1 MEMNSKVFL
10 IVSALVVLLSY
21 LQYLVNGSKTKRV
34 FQLALLPA
42 AFLYAVGVSA
52 AGCWLVDKIESYRTE
67 AAWIGALPDM
77 LAPYGE
83 ALEQKGLPVVNVA
96 LIAVFAAV
104 KAVLKPAFAYLWSR
118 FSLAEHTAAPFYG
131 YDEDYCEWF
140 LHEKWVNLRKLL
152 FAMYAAYVGGCALY
166 CGWMAGASADR
177 RQWSLIFPCAG
188 LVVLGEIYGYIGGQ
202 TKREYEHSVY
212 GDNSYAR
219 KISHYYKLREV
230 LEKLL
235 PEPLLSSGSGME
247 SSSKMTS
254 SDLPAQLR
262 ESDDFA
268 DVITARYFEV
278 SDRIKDTDI
287 DSFQATLDL
296 MHRKNVVFHNPFY
309 RDMTLCVT
317 LPMVN
322 SLLNG
327 QKCAVIVGRNSLCD
341 DVCLWLGEMLSRYSH
356 MNRLWRVKKLGGH
369 AADCE
374 VGVLSIDKLYD
385 SRLIAGN
392 RDFFSETDFVIL
404 IEPSLI
410 LNHSQTA
417 LSILAREMQRFHES
431 PVWCVFDRQVDGLV
445 DTLSHVLRCEI
456 TDVSAP
462 PLPRCI
468 YTGMTW
474 DADGDFIRQRLF
486 DRQTRYLGN
495 GVELA
500 AVAVKNQI
508 PSVSWYCETKA
519 PVRDIKWIAGQYY
532 PTICRYMNIPVQ
544 QNKLYEKIEFVSGIW
559 STRQAAERFI
569 VAEDEFCNMFS
580 MMRAFVSRGTSQ
592 SFVNILSENYLLRDY
607 MRCNRQMFTTNPDA
621 VPSLV
626 PDYAKTERNT
636 LLKLL
641 LMMTVS
647 PVSDTEVMDELR
659 LVGIETT
666 DPTNKLAELLGQYT
680 FADAGLIRPQRVRR
694 VDEEL
699 NVVTAFSFSVMEA
712 DFDAYFADS
721 LKSAYYVVENEQ
733 YNEDFI
739 EARMFNHV
747 VQQIMPG
754 QFVTYAGKY
763 YYVRHISP
771 GNGVIL
777 RRAADLYTGRRYYRQ
792 LRRYR
797 LSGLNDASVIRS
809 KSYMDMDVEFCRVD
823 IHVETRGYL
832 ELSDNHNLK
841 TARLVDLSDDP
852 ETAAFERN
860 YRNKTV
866 MRLRLRNSDA
876 NLRFTFCLLLSEI
889 GRSVFADTWCYLAV
903 VSQQPAHIG
912 GMLSHMVYSLECDC
926 GDDEWVYIIEDSD
939 IDLGLLEA
947 VDRNLVKLLAITAD
961 FLDWHM
967 EKMREPAAK
976 DPLPIAVV
984 EREKAE
990 EQKRTLF
997 RKLADR
1003 LRRLMGAGK
1012 EKEKPP
1018 VFAVK
1023 EPVAAAVPDA
1033 PDAPD
1038 ADRTEPSSREN
1049 ADKTDQAPSGDDSG
1063 ASEPSDGAAGRV
1075 IPDTWA
1081 PLPEEEWLIDDPAP
1095 ELSDV
1100 DGTDIFDTDGMP
1112 EDNEWLELQ
1121 FKAMG
1126 LIPLTKTRYQK
1137 ECFLKFGFDEIDS
1150 RIRIDELHKY
1160 LRVRGLCDNSL
1171 TRARKRS
1178 VLDKVT
1184 LDLDSENHCDFCGL
1198 PLSAVSYQVLNDGR
1212 CRCNDCASSA
1222 ITTVAQFRELYFRTL
1237 GYMQSLYN
1245 IRYHFPVK
1253 IVNTDAKTV
1262 AKGAGRVFVPSTE
1275 YTGRVLGYA
1284 RKKKDRYSIVIEN
1297 GSPRLAAVDT
1307 IVHELTHI
1315 WQYVNWNDGQLGRIY
1330 GMNQPA
1336 CTAIAKDL
1344 VYEGMAVWA
1353 AVQYLYQIGEEYYA
1367 AQQETL
1373 YASRTD
1379 VYGAGFRLF
1388 REQYPLIKDSS
1399 LCACTP
1405 FSVFPPLDPDSVRA
1419 AVKSA
1424 CGHQQCLC

>member
-1 MEMNSKVFL
+1 MNMNFEHFFMAA
-10 IVSALVVLLSY
+10 ALVVAFSC
-21 LQYLVNGSKTKRV
+21 LQNLVNSSKTKRV
-34 FQLALLPA
+34 FQLALIPA
-42 AFLYAVGVSA
+42 VFLFALAVSVVGF
-52 AGCWLVDKIESYRTE
+52 WLIDKIEGYQLNASSLLSMFS
-67 AAWIGALPDM
+67 ALKQV
-77 LAPYGE
+77 LAS
-83 ALEQKGLPVVNVA
+83 AQNLGLLLFNLAVIPVFV
-96 LIAVFAAV
+96 LIKFL
-104 KAVLKPAFAYLWSR
+104 LKSIAEVIWKK

-140 LHEKWVNLRKLL
+140 LYEKWVNLRKLL
-152 FAMYAAYVGGCALY
+152 FVMYCAYIGGCAVYL
-166 CGWMAGASADR
+166 GFLGGLSVGEFTWSAV
-177 RQWSLIFPCAG
+177 FPCAG
-188 LVVLGEIYGYIGGQ
+188 LIVLGEIYSYISGQ

-247 SSSKMTS
+247 SSSKLTA
-254 SDLPAQLR
+254 SDRLAGLKD
-262 ESDDFA
+262 SDDIA
-268 DVITARYFEV
+268 DVITAKYFEIN
-278 SDRIKDTDI
+278 DRMKHTDI

-296 MHRKNVVFHNPFY
+296 MHRRNVVFHNPFY

-317 LPMVN
+317 LPLVN
-322 SLLNG
+322 SLLKG
-327 QKCAVIVGRNSLCD
+327 KKCAVIVGRSSLCD
-341 DVCLWLGEMLSRYSH
+341 DVCLWMQQTLSDYSH
-356 MNRLWRVKKLGGH
+356 MNLLWRVKKLGSH
-369 AADCE
+369 KTDCE
-374 VGVLSIDKLYD
+374 VGVISMDQLYD
-385 SRLIAGN
+385 SRMILEN
-392 RDFFSETDFVIL
+392 RSFLGETDFVML
-404 IEPSLI
+404 VEPSLI
-410 LNHSQTA
+410 LNNSQTA
-417 LSILAREMQRFHES
+417 LSIIAREMNCYDEP
-431 PVWCVFDRQVDGLV
+431 PVYCIFDRQVDGLV

-462 PLPRCI
+462 PLPRCV

-486 DRQTRYLGN
+486 DRQTKYLGN
-495 GVELA
+495 GMELA
-500 AVAVKNQI
+500 AIAVKNQI
-508 PSVSWYCETKA
+508 PSVSWYCEAKA

-544 QNKLYEKIEFVSGIW
+544 QNKLYEKVEFVSGIW
-559 STRQAAERFI
+559 STPQADERFI
-569 VAEDEFCNMFS
+569 IAEDEFCNMFG
-580 MMRAFVSRGTSQ
+580 MMRTFVSRGNSQ

-636 LLKLL
+636 LIKLL
-641 LMMTVS
+641 LMMTIS

-666 DPTNKLAELLGQYT
+666 DPVNKLSELLEKYT
-680 FADAGLIRPQRVRR
+680 FADSGIIRAHRVKRI
-694 VDEEL
+694 DDEL
-699 NVVTAFSFSVMEA
+699 NVVTAFDFSVLEA
-712 DFDAYFADS
+712 DFDSFFADS

-792 LRRYR
+792 LRRYS
-797 LSGLNDASVIRS
+797 LSGPCDSAAIRS
-809 KSYMDMDVEFCRVD
+809 KSYMDMDVEFYQAD
-823 IHVETRGYL
+823 IHVETTGYM
-832 ELSDNHNLK
+832 ELSDNHDLK
-841 TARLVDLSDDP
+841 TANFVDLSEDP
-852 ETAAFERN
+852 ETASFSRC

-866 MRLRLRNSDA
+866 MRLRLRNSDP
-876 NLRFTFCLLLSEI
+876 NVRFTFCLLLSEI
-889 GRSVFADTWCYLAV
+889 FRSVFADTWCYLAV
-903 VSQQPAHIG
+903 VSPQDSCIG
-912 GMLSHMVYSLECDC
+912 GMLSKMVYSLECDC
-926 GDDEWVYIIEDSD
+926 EDDEWVYIVEDSD

-947 VDRNLVKLLAITAD
+947 VDRNLVKLMEIMAD

-967 EKMREPAAK
+967 EKMREPAVK
-976 DPLPIAVV
+976 DPLPIATV

-997 RKLADR
+997 QRLADR
-1003 LRRLMGAGK
+1003 LRKLVGADN

-1018 VFAVK
+1018 VFEVK
-1023 EPVAAAVPDA
+1023 QPVQTSVPVQPDTAEPASDSPKALQDENEA
-1033 PDAPD
+1033 
-1038 ADRTEPSSREN
+1038 TENVGET
-1049 ADKTDQAPSGDDSG
+1049 KTHDELAER
-1063 ASEPSDGAAGRV
+1063 A

-1081 PLPEEEWLIDDPAP
+1081 ALPEEEWLIEDPAP
-1095 ELSDV
+1095 ELSDI

-1126 LIPLTKTRYQK
+1126 LIPLTKTKYQK
-1137 ECFLKFGFDEIDS
+1137 ECFLKFGFEEIDR
-1150 RIRIDELHKY
+1150 RICVDELHKY

-1171 TRARKRS
+1171 TKARKRS
-1178 VLDKVT
+1178 VLDKVM

-1237 GYMQSLYN
+1237 GYMQSLYD
-1245 IRYHFPVK
+1245 IRYHFPIK
-1253 IVNTDAKTV
+1253 IIHTDAKTV
-1262 AKGAGRVFVPSTE
+1262 AKGVGRIFVPSTE
-1275 YTGRVLGYA
+1275 YAGRVLGYA
-1284 RKKKDRYSIVIEN
+1284 QKKKGLYSLVIEN
-1297 GSPRLAAVDT
+1297 GAPRLAAIDT

-1315 WQYVNWNDGQLGRIY
+1315 WQYVNWNDAQIGNIY
-1330 GMNQPA
+1330 QMNQPS
-1336 CTAIAKDL
+1336 CTNIAKDL

-1353 AVQYLYQIGEEYYA
+1353 AIQYLYQIGEDYYA
-1367 AQQETL
+1367 AQQEML
-1373 YASRTD
+1373 NESRTD

-1388 REQYPLIKDSS
+1388 KEQYPLIKDSS
-1399 LCACTP
+1399 LCSYTP
-1405 FSVFPPLDPDSVRA
+1405 FSVFPPLDPDSVK
-1419 AVKSA
+1419 AVVRSA
-1424 CGHQQCLC
+1424 CGNAHCGC